1 MSEIRTTGK
10 KSSNTLVRDLI
21 NVGIFAALYLVL
33 GAISASVGFIPAFIV
48 VSTCCVALVTSV
60 PMFLFYSKIERPVLC
75 CTLLSGF
82 FGAFMMLTGHG
93 ISLGAI
99 CVVCGILMGAG
110 LKFFGKNFAGFLSAN
125 VVLSLVPS
133 SMMLPLWFSTEEYL
147 EYTKMACDDAYVAH
161 LAELAKS
168 PWPLIALYV
177 FGVLGAIVGAFVARR
192 VMKKHFERIGLAK

>member
-21 NVGIFAALYLVL
+21 NVGIFSTLYLILGGISSSIGFVPALIVL
-33 GAISASVGFIPAFIV
+33 
-48 VSTCCVALVTSV
+48 STFCVAFVTSV

-82 FGAFMMLTGHG
+82 FGGFMLLTGHG

-99 CVVCGILMGAG
+99 CIACGILMGLC
-110 LKFFGKNFAGFLSAN
+110 LKRVGKNFAGFLSTN
-125 VVLSLVPS
+125 VILSFVPS

-147 EYTKMACDDAYVAH
+147 EYVSAACDDAYVAY
-161 LAELAKS
+161 LSELAGS
-168 PWPLIALYV
+168 VWPLIALYV
-177 FGVLGAIVGAFVARR
+177 FGVLGAVVGAFVARR
-192 VMKKHFERIGLAK
+192 VMKKHFERIGLVK